1 MLVGI
6 PKKSMNILKGI
17 IEVFKNNIKTS
28 IFVDP
33 NLESVEYA
41 KKTNCDAIE
50 LYTELYAKNLKKIKL
65 KL

>member
-1 MLVGI
+1 
-6 PKKSMNILKGI
+6 MNILKVLLKFLKEI
-17 IEVFKNNIKTS
+17 LYQTS

-50 LYTELYAKNLKKIKL
+50 LYTEKAKL
-65 KL
+65 